1 MVTLKNLRSDK
12 KKLGLFVSISILC
25 IGVIPLLILTYIPEL
40 KNLYTIESLALESE
54 DGVYISAYKY
64 TPKGEKSHGGIVV
77 GHGFFGSKLNM
88 QPLSIELVK
97 RGFTVI
103 NIDFRGHGA
112 SGGAFYRSKLIL
124 DMKAAVDYLEYSL
137 SYITEIGLVGH
148 SLGAYVALALS
159 QTYPYRINATIAIGA
174 VSSNITNISNFLLAS
189 GRYDPGLTEEKI
201 LEVLRSYTG
210 REDVKVGELYYGDF
224 NDGNNTKGFISPFAG
239 HLTEVVDY
247 AIIYQT
253 IQWFEQAFHGE
264 KGSNIF
270 ITATALLIFSYVSLA
285 AVIALNS
292 ILVVYVSNYLFK
304 HRVILPEKD
313 ILEELGEAS
322 IRKLILYYTIP
333 VELIQIAF
341 FLSLSGI
348 STENLAFSTTTIT
361 LLLIIGAAIGSFIIY
376 NFLLLNWEEQF
387 SFKDLFI
394 KIKRMCSI
402 KPGRSIL
409 FGISIALISILSI
422 AAIWHWSVQNTLPT
436 IRGAGKMILLTL
448 LSFPFFLI
456 REFYFRNV
464 QGRLKTSNKYEEY
477 FTMVGIGIFMD
488 NFLIVSIILVGKLNL
503 AYLPPYALYLLAW
516 VIFSIIQNI
525 TVTWVYI
532 NSGRNILGSTIFIS
546 IFYSWMIVVFFP
558 SYGFL

>member
-12 KKLGLFVSISILC
+12 KKLGLLISISILC
-25 IGVIPLLILTYIPEL
+25 IGVIPLLILTFIPEL

-112 SGGAFYRSKLIL
+112 SGGYFYRSKLIL
-124 DMKAAVDYLEYSL
+124 DMKAAIDYLEYSL

-148 SLGAYVALALS
+148 SLGAYIALALS
-159 QTYPYRINATIAIGA
+159 QTYPDRINATIAIGA
-174 VSSNITNISNFLLAS
+174 VSSNIMNISNFLLAS

-264 KGSNIF
+264 EGSNIF
-270 ITATALLIFSYVSLA
+270 ITATALQIFSYVSLA

-304 HRVILPEKD
+304 HKVILPEKD
-313 ILEELGEAS
+313 ILEEIGKAS

-333 VELIQIAF
+333 VELIQITF
-341 FLSLSGI
+341 FLSLSHI
-348 STENLAFSTTTIT
+348 STEVITFSTTSIT
-361 LLLIIGAAIGSFIIY
+361 LLLIVGAAIGSFIIY
-376 NFLLLNWEEQF
+376 TFLLLNWEERF
-387 SFKDLFI
+387 YFKDLFI

-409 FGISIALISILSI
+409 FGIIIALISILSI

-436 IRGAGKMILLTL
+436 IRGAGKMIILTL

-464 QGRLKTSNKYEEY
+464 QGRLETLNKYEEY
-477 FTMVGIGIFMD
+477 FAMVGIGIFMD

-516 VIFSIIQNI
+516 VIFSIIQNT

-532 NSGRNILGSTIFIS
+532 NSGRNLLGSTIFIS